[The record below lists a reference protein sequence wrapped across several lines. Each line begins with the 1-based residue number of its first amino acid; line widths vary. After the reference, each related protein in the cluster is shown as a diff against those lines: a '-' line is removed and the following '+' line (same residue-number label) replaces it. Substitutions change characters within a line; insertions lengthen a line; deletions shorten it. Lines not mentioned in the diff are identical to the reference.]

1 MDGPERI
8 GKEEMEEIVQSYRES
23 LIELVN
29 IETISLQMY
38 WLKRK

>member
-8 GKEEMEEIVQSYRES
+8 GKEEMEEIVQSYRDS

-29 IETISLQMY
+29 IETISLQMH